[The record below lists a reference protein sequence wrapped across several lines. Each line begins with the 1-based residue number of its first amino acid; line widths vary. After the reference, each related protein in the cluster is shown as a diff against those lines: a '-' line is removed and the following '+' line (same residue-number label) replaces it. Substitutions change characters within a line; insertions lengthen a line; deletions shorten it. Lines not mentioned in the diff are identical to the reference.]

1 MTVVTVC
8 HTPASRHL
16 ACAHPTLGVG
26 HAFVLETAY
35 ASRRGLPS
43 R

>member
-8 HTPASRHL
+8 EVPASCHL
-16 ACAHPTLGVG
+16 TCACPTLGVG

-35 ASRRGLPS
+35 ASRRGIPS